1 MAHSLPETLT
11 GHRPGHSPRRLAPCT
26 LALLAAAIGL
36 TALPV
41 LTPTAARAGT
51 SVTPQGQ
58 HMTTTPFRTRDC
70 EASTTVPFPSASSRA
85 AAAPPL
91 TLEQLREQ
99 PPYRDGT
106 AEADAARQS
115 ALRQSA
121 KSLGMRAG
129 FNRGIYCHQL
139 DLGRLAGQ
147 LDRQYDFVKLLYDAG
162 SGQYWEPGIIVEHGP
177 EFISSEDQRKVATTS
192 SRSVIKS
199 RELLVRT
206 ARNWR
211 DYLIVDI
218 EPLAPEHPKN
228 RPASKDRDQ
237 WEAWVN
243 EGWQSGL
250 QQAADTMNHLWS
262 ELDQDF
268 LGMLAFRRYAAE
280 QKLMLPRV
288 VVTNRGVTG
297 NDNEVRIDDTEVEI
311 KRPSGLNPNPAKW
324 RAIPFVAP
332 SAPPSGPSAPPAPQ
346 QPGRAT
352 GGPVMLT
359 R

>member
-11 GHRPGHSPRRLAPCT
+11 GYRPAHSRQRRAPCT
-26 LALLAAAIGL
+26 IALLAAVVFSGLPAI
-36 TALPV
+36 A
-41 LTPTAARAGT
+41 PTAAHAGT
-51 SVTPQGQ
+51 SGTLQAQRPA
-58 HMTTTPFRTRDC
+58 TNPFRTRDC
-70 EASTTVPFPSASSRA
+70 EASTTVPFPSSTSRA

-106 AEADAARQS
+106 AEADAARQT

-121 KSLGMRAG
+121 LSLGMRAG

-139 DLGRLAGQ
+139 DLDRLSAQ

-177 EFISSEDQRKVATTS
+177 EFVSSDDQRKVATTS
-192 SRSVIKS
+192 SRTVIKS
-199 RELLVRT
+199 REILVRN

-228 RPASKDRDQ
+228 RPESKDRDQ
-237 WEAWVN
+237 WEAWVK
-243 EGWQSGL
+243 EGWQRGL
-250 QQAADTMNHLWS
+250 QQAADTMNQLWS

-297 NDNEVRIDDTEVEI
+297 NENEVRTDDTEVEI
-311 KRPSGLNPNPAKW
+311 RRPSGLNPNAAKW
-324 RAIPFVAP
+324 RALPFVAP
-332 SAPPSGPSAPPAPQ
+332 SAAHSGSAGPVAPQ

-352 GGPVMLT
+352 GGPVVLT